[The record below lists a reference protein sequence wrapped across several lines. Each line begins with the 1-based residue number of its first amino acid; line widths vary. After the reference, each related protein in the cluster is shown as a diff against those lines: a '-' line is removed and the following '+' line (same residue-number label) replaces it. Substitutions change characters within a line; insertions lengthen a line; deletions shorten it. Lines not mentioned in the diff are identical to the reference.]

1 MGGVGEHNLAAY
13 RAAGA
18 LGVGVGS
25 ALYAPGVAL
34 PELTRRASVLAHA
47 WRHAA
52 AP

>member
-1 MGGVGEHNLAAY
+1 VGGVGAHNLAAY

-34 PELTRRASVLAHA
+34 TELTQRAHA
-47 WRHAA
+47 LVRGWHAGGTG
-52 AP
+52 